1 MFFNKKI
8 KKPNHPLQ
16 DSKEST
22 FNLTLKNAGLLW
34 LCQCL
39 NVAVI
44 ALELSTWM
52 QAILAL
58 LLVWQ
63 GLLLHKSRGNVKKV
77 IHRKKQQPHKTNN
90 QLIKISPLVLGVFAL
105 LGCAVIFITAKQV
118 GLLASMV
125 HLLCFSYVLKAFELK
140 ARRDFYQLF
149 LLGLFVLASS
159 LIFQQDLAFSL
170 LTFLLLIVNLVVLL
184 QFFTHEKSLGINVK
198 VITILLGQSMILAI
212 VLFVVFP
219 RLSPFW
225 KVPLAKSAE
234 IGLSDTVKPGDIA
247 DLTRSTKLAF
257 RVDFNQQTVPDY
269 SQLYWRTMVLENYDG
284 KEWSRSH
291 HSNIQASRGLP
302 NTAEKGF
309 IDAALK
315 TDVQPLTYQVIAEP
329 SFQQYLFALA
339 PAKITGPNT
348 TNIIT
353 LADYTFQNSTVIS
366 QAVSYQLTSSL
377 GAPISLDISK
387 QSKARNLRYPK
398 SSNPRLEKLG
408 LQLQQEY
415 VDVEQRAK
423 AVLSLINKQQYSY
436 TLQPPILMNNSLD
449 QFFFDTKAGF
459 CAHYAS
465 AFTYLMRASGIPA
478 RMVTGYLGGEYN
490 GDKNT
495 EKTGKGGHLSV
506 YQYDAHAWSEIW
518 VAGKGWLRIDPT
530 GAVDPER
537 VNSGWSTQ
545 LQQQQSLLNKDLI
558 SLYQIKNSTLL
569 NSLRLQFDAL
579 DYQWTR
585 WVIGFTSKRQ
595 YELLKHWFGEMFPWK
610 LALIITVALVV
621 SMATLLF
628 ILQLL
633 NRIKVSTL
641 PKTTWQLIYLKALK
655 QLAKKGLEKPNAM
668 TVNDFSKMV
677 RTQYPEVSIA
687 FTRLSGSYNSLSY
700 KKLTTQAEKELTK
713 LMQQQYQQFSILIN
727 KKS

>member
-8 KKPNHPLQ
+8 RKPNHPLQ
-16 DSKEST
+16 KSKEST
-22 FNLTLKNAGLLW
+22 VNLTLKNARLLW

-63 GLLLHKSRGNVKKV
+63 GLLLHKKKGNAEKA
-77 IHRKKQQPHKTNN
+77 IHRKKQQTHKTNN
-90 QLIKISPLVLGVFAL
+90 QLIKIPPLVLGVFAL

-184 QFFTHEKSLGINVK
+184 QFFTHAKSLGMNFK

-212 VLFVVFP
+212 VLFVIFP

-225 KVPLAKSAE
+225 QVPLAKSAE

-257 RVDFNQQTVPDY
+257 RVDFNQLTVPDY
-269 SQLYWRTMVLENYDG
+269 SQLYWRTIVLENYDG

-291 HSNIQASRGLP
+291 QSNVRASRGLP
-302 NTAEKGF
+302 NTTENDF
-309 IDAALK
+309 VDDALK
-315 TDVQPLTYQVIAEP
+315 TDVQPQTYQVIAEP

-339 PAKITGPNT
+339 PAKITGQNT
-348 TNIIT
+348 QDIRT
-353 LADYTFQNSTVIS
+353 LADYTFQTSTVIS
-366 QAVSYQLTSSL
+366 QAFSYQLTSSL
-377 GAPISLDISK
+377 SAPISLDISK

-398 SSNPRLEKLG
+398 NSNPRLEKLG

-436 TLQPPILMNNSLD
+436 TLQPPLLINNSLD

-478 RMVTGYLGGEYN
+478 RMVTGYLGGEFN

-495 EKTGKGGHLSV
+495 KKTGKRGHLSV

-518 VAGKGWLRIDPT
+518 VTGKGWLRIDPT

-545 LQQQQSLLNKDLI
+545 LQQQQSSLNKDLI

-569 NSLRLQFDAL
+569 NGLRLQFDAL

-621 SMATLLF
+621 SMAMLLF
-628 ILQLL
+628 ILQFL
-633 NRIKVSTL
+633 NRIKVTTL
-641 PKTTWQLIYLKALK
+641 PKTRWQLIYLKALK
-655 QLAKKGLEKPNAM
+655 QLAKKGLEKPKAM

-677 RTQYPEVSIA
+677 RAEYPEISLA

-700 KKLTTQAEKELTK
+700 KELTTQAEKELTES
-713 LMQQQYQQFSILIN
+713 MQQQYQQLSILI
-727 KKS
+727 KKKP